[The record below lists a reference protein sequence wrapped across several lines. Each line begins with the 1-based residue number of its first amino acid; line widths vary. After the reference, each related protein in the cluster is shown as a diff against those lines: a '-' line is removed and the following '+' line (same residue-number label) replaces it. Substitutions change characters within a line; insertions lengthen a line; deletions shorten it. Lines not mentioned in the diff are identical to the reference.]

1 MIKLNKLYLGVFLLI
16 VAFCFLIG
24 GFTQFFIGIP
34 NTVFSYGVMG
44 LFFLFYFV
52 YVIVKQRV
60 IFDKIVLL
68 FFVLFLL
75 IILSSI
81 VNQTNILKTI
91 IYFIFILIPL
101 GSYLFFKINQKER
114 YISSRTISK
123 IYLFIAC
130 LQLPAILIQ
139 NFGYDFLIRFNN
151 SSQAIASFDF
161 MFGTFFLKADHAL
174 GFFLLLNIFNIFENN
189 INNSITKR
197 PKLIVFYLSL
207 TILIA
212 ESNITKLL
220 LILFFGYLIY
230 KSFPKKI
237 KVFGILVVLLLMP
250 LAFSQAKKIKAFER
264 EIYFFHQEYNSKKSF
279 SNYKRGIAKRP
290 QVVITYATVLPLR
303 IVGEG
308 PYSYFDVLKGK
319 FAATKHFSQLIWV
332 YADLGIIGL
341 ILLILLLYLLVNSF
355 NLDKGVKIIL
365 FGVVLIYAFM
375 TTIFSDLAI
384 MITLTSLLQN
394 NKKIRQE

>member
-130 LQLPAILIQ
+130 LQLPVILIQ

-207 TILIA
+207 TIFIA

-230 KSFPKKI
+230 KTFPKKI

-250 LAFSQAKKIKAFER
+250 LVFSQAKKIKAFER

-279 SNYKRGIAKRP
+279 SNYNRGIAKRP

-308 PYSYFDVLKGK
+308 PYSYFNVLKGE
-319 FAATKHFSQLIWV
+319 FAATKHFSQLIWA

-355 NLDKGVKIIL
+355 NLDSSVKFIL
-365 FGVVLIYAFM
+365 FGVVIIYAFM

-394 NKKIRQE
+394 NNKIRKE